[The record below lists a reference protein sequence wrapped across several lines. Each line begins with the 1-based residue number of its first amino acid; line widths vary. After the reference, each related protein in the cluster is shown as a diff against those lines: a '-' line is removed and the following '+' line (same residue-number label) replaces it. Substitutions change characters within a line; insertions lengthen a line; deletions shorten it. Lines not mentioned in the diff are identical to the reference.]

1 MVDSPFGFDPMGC
14 FQPQPLWGQIT
25 TATILGAITD
35 ETGALIPGVTVTIRN
50 EGTGLSRTVIS
61 DDSGKYLAPRL
72 PVGTYEVS
80 GELTGFKRVV
90 ISGLVLQVDQTARI
104 DLVLEVGALTD
115 SVEVISETVTVKTE
129 VSDVS
134 MVVDNQRV
142 TELPLN
148 GRVYF
153 DLNLLDS
160 GTSQRTGWRAPF
172 GGPWEEQLSPSM
184 GLPLTRTNI

>member
-1 MVDSPFGFDPMGC
+1 M
-14 FQPQPLWGQIT
+14 
-25 TATILGAITD
+25 
-35 ETGALIPGVTVTIRN
+35 
-50 EGTGLSRTVIS
+50 
-61 DDSGKYLAPRL
+61 
-72 PVGTYEVS
+72 
-80 GELTGFKRVV
+80 
-90 ISGLVLQVDQTARI
+90 
-104 DLVLEVGALTD
+104 
-115 SVEVISETVTVKTE
+115 KTE

-153 DLNLLDS
+153 DLNLTSILGRPS
-160 GTSQRTGWRAPF
+160 GLVGEAPF

>member
-1 MVDSPFGFDPMGC
+1 MKRKSIWLTVLLVSIQWAVFH
-14 FQPQPLWGQIT
+14 PQPLWGQIT

-90 ISGLVLQVDQTARI
+90 ISNIVLQLDQTARI
-104 DLVLEVGALTD
+104 DLVLEVGALD
-115 SVEVISETVTVKTE
+115 
-129 VSDVS
+129 
-134 MVVDNQRV
+134 
-142 TELPLN
+142 
-148 GRVYF
+148 
-153 DLNLLDS
+153 
-160 GTSQRTGWRAPF
+160 
-172 GGPWEEQLSPSM
+172 
-184 GLPLTRTNI
+184 GLC